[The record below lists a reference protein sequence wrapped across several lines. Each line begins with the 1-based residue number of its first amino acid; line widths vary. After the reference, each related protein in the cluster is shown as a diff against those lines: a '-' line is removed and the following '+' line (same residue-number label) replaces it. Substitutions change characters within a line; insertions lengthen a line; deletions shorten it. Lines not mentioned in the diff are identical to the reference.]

1 MVSALKRQR
10 LPKTKSSAVVLPSL
24 SSSCTACCR
33 HGFCITLQF
42 SQMSRTIDRKGSG
55 HNLQVGQISPFA
67 RTTSLTQYSHIF
79 CLPCAGA
86 LGLASAANSQ
96 RICPA
101 CSTSLPNPDDAVR
114 TQLNP
119 TEDYKTSVLSGLS
132 PAIITECAGRALG
145 FWSYQSSQEMSVYWN
160 GDSARS
166 DPSPAY
172 IKSS

>member
-1 MVSALKRQR
+1 MERQHLR
-10 LPKTKSSAVVLPSL
+10 KTKSSTVVLPFL
-24 SSSCTACCR
+24 SSSCTACWS

-42 SQMSRTIDRKGSG
+42 PEVSRTTDRVGSG
-55 HNLQVGQISPFA
+55 HNLQVGLILPFA
-67 RTTSLTQYSHIF
+67 RTTALTRYSHIF
-79 CLPCAGA
+79 CLPCADA
-86 LGLASAANSQ
+86 LRLASAANSQ

-145 FWSYQSSQEMSVYWN
+145 FWSYQSSQEMSVYCN

-166 DPSPAY
+166 DPSAAY
-172 IKSS
+172 IKSSWPSL